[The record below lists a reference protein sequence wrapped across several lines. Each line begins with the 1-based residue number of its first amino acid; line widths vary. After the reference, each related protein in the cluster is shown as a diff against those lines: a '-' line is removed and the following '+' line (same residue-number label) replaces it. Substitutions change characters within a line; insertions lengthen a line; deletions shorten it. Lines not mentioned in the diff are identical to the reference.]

1 MAESLTY
8 LCQRQPAA
16 MVRDDAYIVPAGSS
30 VVVSSILAANVGG
43 SADTWSIS
51 IARGG
56 AAHASSQVLYSGL
69 PLAASDTFAATL
81 GVTLQAGDVLRVMS
95 TGGRVAFHA
104 FGSVIS

>member
-8 LCQRQPAA
+8 LCQRQPSAL
-16 MVRDDAYIVPAGSS
+16 VRDDAYTVPLGAS
-30 VVVSSILAANVGG
+30 VVVSSILASNVGG
-43 SADTWSIS
+43 VADSWSIS

-56 AAHASSQVLYSGL
+56 AAHASSQILYSGL

-95 TGGRVAFHA
+95 VGGHVAFHA
-104 FGSVIS
+104 FGSVLT

>member
-1 MAESLTY
+1 MAEQLTY

-16 MVRDDAYIVPAGSS
+16 GVRDDAYTVPSGSS

-43 SADTWSIS
+43 IADTYSIS
-51 IARGG
+51 IARAG

-69 PLAASDTFAATL
+69 PLSASDTFAATL
-81 GVTLQAGDVLRVMS
+81 GVTLQAGDVLRVLS
-95 TGGRVAFHA
+95 SGGHVAFHA